1 MPLKFVV
8 LTCASIFIMLHL
20 TGCSRLELSLDEK
33 VAQQEAIYA
42 QKAMLASYEKNKAS
56 IERLANLEE
65 DLTQLLDLLSAQTE
79 VRDVHSS
86 LQPAQTVVK
95 HSNDFNKKTN
105 ASSAIAAD
113 AVMHSSVINELSMEI
128 PDVVLGI
135 HLRQEN
141 ATSQI
146 QVIRDRI
153 DIIRQSYPLVF
164 NRITASISEPDPNRN
179 LFYVTANGFTSLE
192 EAKVFCKV
200 MFSVTRRCSELKN

>member
-1 MPLKFVV
+1 M
-8 LTCASIFIMLHL
+8 
-20 TGCSRLELSLDEK
+20 ELSLDEK